1 MKCEVA
7 EVTTSAKPK
16 KFEEELKDLEEI
28 VGKIDSGDL
37 TLEDSIGAFER
48 GVSLVRSLN
57 QKLDEIEKKVEV
69 LSRNSQGDLRTAPF
83 AGLDEESPAPP
94 ARRENP
100 PRESRPVAT
109 LAPAK
114 SRDKNG
120 ADDED
125 DIPF

>member
-1 MKCEVA
+1 VA
-7 EVTTSAKPK
+7 VVSTSAKPK

-28 VGKIDSGDL
+28 VGKIDSGEL

-48 GVSLVRSLN
+48 GVALVRGLN

-69 LSRNSQGDLRTAPF
+69 LSRTSQGDLKAAPYG
-83 AGLDEESPAPP
+83 GLDEESSAPP
-94 ARRENP
+94 AARRENP
-100 PRESRPVAT
+100 AREKSPVAA

-114 SRDKNG
+114 SRGQNG
-120 ADDED
+120 AEDED

>member
-1 MKCEVA
+1 VGAMA
-7 EVTTSAKPK
+7 GSAKPK

-28 VGKIDSGDL
+28 VGKIDSGEL

-69 LSRNSQGDLRTAPF
+69 LSHNSHGDLKTAPYE
-83 AGLDEESPAPP
+83 GLDEETPAPP
-94 ARRENP
+94 ARRENLA
-100 PRESRPVAT
+100 REKAPGPT

-114 SRDKNG
+114 ARDKNG